1 MSAPFRI
8 LDSDPFVPSVL
19 DGMPFAAEFR
29 YWTGGSGERYLTRA
43 FPLELAAEFPGAPVV
58 LAAVDEEGRREALW
72 IGIAAGR
79 QFDAALAAARSAGA
93 TEAHVHLLAR
103 GAVARVEV
111 LRDLRAAAHPRA
123 SARRPDGARVVARAA

>member
-29 YWTGGSGERYLTRA
+29 YWTGASGERYLTRA
-43 FPLELAAEFPGAPVV
+43 FPLDLAAEFPGAPVV
-58 LAAVDEEGRREALW
+58 LAAVDDEGRREALW

-79 QFDAALAAARSAGA
+79 HFEDALAAARSVGA

-111 LRDLRAAAHPRA
+111 LRDLRGAVRPEG
-123 SARRPDGARVVARAA
+123 SARRPDSQRLVARAA